1 MNRKKILVSAYAC
14 NPTSSLQL
22 HPGEDITG
30 WRLVGQIRRFHEVH
44 VITHTY
50 NRPGV
55 EKARAEGAYPDV
67 AFHFLDLGPA
77 AGLLYKVEFGQRI
90 YYYLWQI
97 AAWRLARRLHREHG
111 FDLAHHVTF
120 GNDWLGSWIG
130 AFLPIPYIH
139 GPVGGGQ
146 RTPKPLLAEYTAYG
160 RFAERVR
167 QTAQW
172 IGRHDWVR
180 RRCLG
185 RAKAVLVCNEETRA
199 KIPASGRNKTF
210 YFPVNGMS
218 ADDLKLIDKA
228 AAAAA
233 AGEPGRDESFRV
245 LTAGRLHRLKGFAL
259 AVKAFSRLAAR
270 RPAAELRIVGKGEE
284 EEAIKAAIRAAGVTD
299 QVKMIDWLP
308 RTELLKALASS
319 DVMLFPS
326 FRDGGGAVVVEAMA
340 AGKPVVVVDSGGP
353 GSHIDPAWGVKVEPG
368 SPEATADRLAAA
380 LERLASDPG
389 LRRKLGQAARRRVE
403 DFYLYDREGERM
415 MRIYDYAWGEGEA
428 PKA

>member
-1 MNRKKILVSAYAC
+1 MKRKKILLSAYAC
-14 NPTSSLQL
+14 NPSSSLQL

-30 WRLVGQIRRFHEVH
+30 WRLVGQMRRFHEVW
-44 VITHTY
+44 VITHSY
-50 NRPGV
+50 NREGV
-55 EKARAEGAYPDV
+55 EKALAEGAYPDV
-67 AFHFLDLGPA
+67 HFHFLDLGGV
-77 AGLLYKVEFGQRI
+77 AGLLYKVEIGQRI

-97 AAWRLARRLHREHG
+97 AAWRLARRLHREVG
-111 FDLAHHVTF
+111 FDLAHHLTF

-130 AFLPIPYIH
+130 AFLPVPYIH

-146 RTPKPLLAEYTAYG
+146 RTPTPLLAEYTPYG

-172 IGRHDWVR
+172 VGRHDYVR
-180 RRCLG
+180 RRCLR

-199 KIPASGRNKTF
+199 KIPASGRGKTF

-218 ADDLKLIDKA
+218 VGDLDLIDRA
-228 AAAAA
+228 ARSAAPA
-233 AGEPGRDESFRV
+233 AGRTFRV

-259 AVKAFSRLAAR
+259 AVKAFGRLAAR
-270 RPAAELRIVGKGEE
+270 RPDAELRIVGKGEE
-284 EEAIKAAIRAAGVTD
+284 EAAILAAAREAGVAEKV
-299 QVKMIDWLP
+299 QLIPWLP
-308 RTELLKALASS
+308 RTELLELMASA
-319 DVMLFPS
+319 DVVLFPS

-353 GSHIDPAWGVKVEPG
+353 GSHIDPAWGLKVAPA
-368 SPEATADRLAAA
+368 SPELTAGRLAAA
-380 LERLASDPG
+380 LELLASDRG
-389 LRRKLGQAARRRVE
+389 LRERLGKAARRRVE

-415 MRIYDYAWGEGEA
+415 MEIYRYVWGEGEA

>member
-1 MNRKKILVSAYAC
+1 MKRKTILVSAYAC
-14 NPTSSLQL
+14 NPASSLQL

-30 WRLVGQIRRFHEVH
+30 WRLVGQIRRFHDVH

-50 NRPGV
+50 NREGV
-55 EKARAEGAYPDV
+55 AKALAEGAYPDV
-67 AFHFLDLGPA
+67 RFHFLDLGRV

-97 AAWRLARRLHREHG
+97 AAWRLARRLHRDIG
-111 FDLAHHVTF
+111 FDLAHHLTF

-130 AFLPIPYIH
+130 AFLPVPYIH

-146 RTPKPLLAEYTAYG
+146 RTPQPLLAEYTAYG

-172 IGRHDWVR
+172 VGRRDWVR
-180 RRCLG
+180 RRCLK
-185 RAKAVLVCNEETRA
+185 RAKAVLVCNEETRG
-199 KIPASGRNKTF
+199 KIPASGRGKTF
-210 YFPVNGMS
+210 FFPVNGM
-218 ADDLKLIDKA
+218 AAGDLELIDEA
-228 AAAAA
+228 ART
-233 AGEPGRDESFRV
+233 AGPAPGGPFRV

-259 AVKAFSRLAAR
+259 GVKAFGRLAAR
-270 RPAAELRIVGKGEE
+270 RPEAEMRIVGKGEE
-284 EEAIKAAIRAAGVTD
+284 EEAIRAAARAAEVEAK
-299 QVKMIDWLP
+299 VHLVDWLP
-308 RTELLKALASS
+308 RSELLQAMASA
-319 DVMLFPS
+319 DVVLFPS

-353 GSHIDPAWGVKVEPG
+353 GSHIDPAWGIKIAP
-368 SPEATADRLAAA
+368 STPEATADRLAEA
-380 LERLASDPG
+380 LERLAADPA
-389 LRRKLGQAARRRVE
+389 LRRDLGRAARARVE

-415 MRIYDYAWGEGEA
+415 MEIYRFAWGEGEA